1 MKVIFMYYIQET
13 DKPHILMKLFNIIQ
27 VRENKILLPIDGNQQ
42 MKRKK
47 AQKLAKKTKKIFEKA
62 KSKKIVIS
70 QKIQEQEDY
79 MNLLY
84 SYSLEIVEG
93 KWLWE
98 VLSCEVLDF
107 ILEKKQ
113 MKKQETAIAI
123 LVNDLSENMLE
134 NLKKI
139 AKEYKTVSILT
150 NHREKFKKLEKQI
163 LEEEGIILTVGNNKK
178 KGLARVGLILNVDF
192 PNELINQYQIYE
204 KAILVNLRGNVKITK
219 KRFEGMTI
227 NDYEIEL
234 PREEEF
240 DYEKISKY
248 KTCQVYEAQ
257 FNKRQPF
264 EKIKKQLEKD
274 KVKIKELIGVN
285 SVITS

>member
-1 MKVIFMYYIQET
+1 MYYIQET

-47 AQKLAKKTKKIFEKA
+47 AQKLAKKTKKIFEKT
-62 KSKKIVIS
+62 KSKKILIS

-93 KWLWE
+93 KWLGE

-285 SVITS
+285 TKIL

>member
-47 AQKLAKKTKKIFEKA
+47 AQKLAKKTKKIFEKT
-62 KSKKIVIS
+62 KSKKILIS

-93 KWLWE
+93 KWLGE

-285 SVITS
+285 TKIL